1 MDEYNATDHVS
12 PTVTSTRSLHEW
24 LSSLAAQGM
33 TAAEIGDTISDAM
46 ADATESAVISGRVL
60 VDDGIPQRDED
71 DLIRALAIAG
81 ARSVDW
87 TAIAAVF
94 VERQQEIERR
104 YCASADEAIGDEE
117 VLAAA
122 CSVFGYDGEVQGVC
136 FEHGQWWVS
145 VSTASGNETWSMVD
159 AQPGTT
165 SVTHSETGRTYRVD
179 FELVS

>member
-12 PTVTSTRSLHEW
+12 PTVTSTRSLHDW

-94 VERQQEIERR
+94 VERQQEIERDYR
-104 YCASADEAIGDEE
+104 AGADESIDTEE
-117 VLAAA
+117 VMAAA
-122 CSVFGYDGEVQGVC
+122 CSVFGYEGEVQGVY
-136 FEHGQWWVS
+136 FEHGQWWAWVWPEYPDC
-145 VSTASGNETWSMVD
+145 SGETSMVSKLSM
-159 AQPGTT
+159 PSYT
-165 SVTHSETGRTYRVD
+165 SVRT
-179 FELVS
+179 LVVAE